1 MKQMQVPGVI
11 IKEYT
16 ERSNDIQSRIQ
27 LMLLIISVNF
37 QFTWTAPL
45 HDIVRRLMNEVHEF
59 QPAIEEQ
66 L

>member
-1 MKQMQVPGVI
+1 MKQKLLKGQLI
-11 IKEYT
+11 QEYT
-16 ERSNDIQSRIQ
+16 ERSIDIQSRIQ

-59 QPAIEEQ
+59 KPAAEEDP
-66 L
+66 